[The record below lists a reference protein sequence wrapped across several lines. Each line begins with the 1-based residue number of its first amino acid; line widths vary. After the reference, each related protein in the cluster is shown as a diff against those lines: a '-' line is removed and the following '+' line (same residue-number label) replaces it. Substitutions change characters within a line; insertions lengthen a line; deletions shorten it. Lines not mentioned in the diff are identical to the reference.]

1 MILRIGSVFLAW
13 LLMVEPL
20 WAALAF
26 VQATPKCTVAGG
38 SGSVSLGTS
47 TVGTNSNVA
56 GHTFSHSTPV
66 AANRYLLV
74 DVAWIATVGEAV
86 TSVVYGGANLT
97 RIGGATV
104 NAFGNDY
111 RVDQWGL
118 IAPATGANNVTVNLS
133 GPVLDLVVVAKP
145 FSGVSQTAPVG
156 TQVIGSGNGTQASL
170 NISSASNEI
179 VSDVVIFTAQE
190 LTVGTGQTAQRNSAS
205 AVPWF
210 VSGSSTEPG
219 ASTITMSWSTNFA
232 AADDF
237 AHAAVAVKPD
247 TGGASTCSFGSLP
260 TGGNAVFIPICGKH
274 TPSGAFQVA
283 SVTDN
288 QGNSYSLM
296 ASSLTGNV
304 STGLVRVLLYGNTN
318 IGNPSGTFTITVSP
332 QASSN
337 NFYVFGALEYSDV
350 QDSGALD
357 VTATNGT
364 VSPTDASVGPSAA
377 TAQANELV
385 IAATALQADADSN
398 VGLAAPSAGYT
409 QRFVEQDAAALVGC
423 QVADKIVAATGTQ
436 SAAWSHDAADT
447 ASILATFRQAPTVA
461 GGVSVTLSWREPTL
475 NSDGTPLTDLQR
487 TQGYYKRP
495 SSADWV
501 SCATV
506 SANSPSGGAL
516 RQASCNMPI
525 PTGVTETVEFTAT
538 ATDTNGN
545 QSTYALDPS
554 FPSLDLT
561 GE

>member
-1 MILRIGSVFLAW
+1 MILRLGSVFLAW
-13 LLMVEPL
+13 LLMVQPL

-38 SGSVSLGTS
+38 SGSVSMGTATTAAVS
-47 TVGTNSNVA
+47 SVSS
-56 GHTFSHSTPV
+56 HTFSHSTPI
-66 AANRYLLV
+66 ATNRYLLV
-74 DVAWIATVGEAV
+74 EVAWIADGGQVV
-86 TSVVYGGANLT
+86 TSVIYGGANLT
-97 RIGGATV
+97 RIGGAIV
-104 NAFGNDY
+104 NAAGIDY

-118 IAPATGANNVTVNLS
+118 VAPATGANNVTVNLS

-156 TQVIGSGNGTQASL
+156 TQVIGSGNGTQAAL

-190 LTVGTGQTAQRNSAS
+190 LTVGTNQTAQRNSIS
-205 AVPWF
+205 AAPWF

-219 ASTITMSWSTNFA
+219 ASTVTMSWSTNSS

-237 AHAAVAVKPD
+237 AQAAVAVKPD

-260 TGGNAVFIPICGKH
+260 TGGNAVIVPICGRH
-274 TPSGAFQVA
+274 TPSGSFQVA

-337 NFYVFGALEYSDV
+337 NFYVFGGLEYSDV
-350 QDSGALD
+350 QDSGALE

-364 VSPTDASVGPSAA
+364 VSPTDASVTTA
-377 TAQANELV
+377 TPTTKADELV

-398 VGLAAPSAGYT
+398 VGLSAPATGYT
-409 QRFVEQDAAALVGC
+409 QRFVEQDAASLVGC
-423 QVADKIVAATGTQ
+423 EVADKIVSATGLQ
-436 SAAWSHDAADT
+436 SATWSHDAADT
-447 ASILATFRQAPTVA
+447 ASLIATFREAPTVA

-475 NSDGTPLTDLQR
+475 NSDGTPLTDLQL
-487 TQGYYKRP
+487 TKGYYKRP

-501 SCATV
+501 LCATV

-538 ATDTNGN
+538 ATDTNSN